1 MADPIYDFSH
11 EVGTSSFDITM
22 STMRMSI
29 RYVGASSSHSETA
42 SSSELGMNDIF
53 DGISIRHRLE
63 PYIISSEFEMRTV
76 PDEIEIALTFSSSV
90 TIRNPMPSNPGVIS
104 AIDMRGNT
112 ILSIIA
118 SRMMDDTG
126 MSSPVVEISPSGDGS
141 EWTISIS
148 ADEAWAGSSSRV
160 SPFRFS
166 LDYSLSPPSRVAMSS
181 IRLASIDN
189 DSILYQDT
197 RPDSATM
204 FAVYFC
210 DDSQFKRERMMT
222 DGKPVCS
229 TIPHIEGDTWDL
241 TQPDFDRHESG
252 YGYDTRRV
260 WLEIIASK
268 AVPVDTPVYY
278 DVIPAGTVQYLG
290 NLAERTGYIGGLPIF
305 RGSFVVTRRS
315 PPSFED
321 GTGVVRAYIVENRT
335 KDMYAKIRVVGH
347 GVKQRQ
353 AVVHVIGTKVLRN
366 TAARVT
372 VLNKRRAIGARVT
385 IVASKGIDHRE
396 ARVLVHQPNPV
407 DEFVTDGKFD
417 ISSTLVTRWT
427 QPSGSAYYGD
437 YTGTVSQVAQPDPG
451 GLDPYPSDAVQFV
464 SKANSPMVAWVD
476 WHNFIGNL
484 EGNWGNVFPGEMSMM
499 VLVDVPMII
508 GAVASGSSLL
518 LSFRYM
524 HRQLPPPTG
533 YVWKFGSYT
542 GMIGIRANGSST
554 GGPFIPPYRAWGS
567 SRYTERAGY
576 LHEPSCDEVW
586 YETNFSI
593 SNVSG
598 TVSLTNLYIMFVP
611 QWGYARRETYPYD
624 VTPHPGI
631 RMADLYLD
639 NISAKIA

>member
-141 EWTISIS
+141 EWMISIS

-189 DSILYQDT
+189 DSVLYQDT

-204 FAVYFC
+204 FAIYFC
-210 DDSQFKRERMMT
+210 DDSQFKRERMMN

-229 TIPHIEGDTWDL
+229 TIPHIEGNTWDL

-385 IVASKGIDHRE
+385 IVSSKGIDHR
-396 ARVLVHQPNPV
+396 AASVHVIQPNPGI
-407 DEFVTDGKFD
+407 EFVTDGVFQ
-417 ISSTLVTRWT
+417 ISNTLATRWD
-427 QPSGSAYYGD
+427 QPNLHRD
-437 YTGTVSQVAQPDPG
+437 YDGTVSQVAYGDGHAVKFVPL
-451 GLDPYPSDAVQFV
+451 GLTHQQDLIYSDWINDVGKGHTRLLQF
-464 SKANSPMVAWVD
+464 
-476 WHNFIGNL
+476 FC
-484 EGNWGNVFPGEMSMM
+484 EEMSMM
-499 VLVDVPMII
+499 KLVDVPVTKTVPTPGRIRI
-508 GAVASGSSLL
+508 
-518 LSFRYM
+518 SFRYM
-524 HRQLPPPTG
+524 HRQITPPEGYEWYIDANTWCLWSPQGIIGVRPEWASAAARSVVWDTSGYWSLMQKPSYDPVWNDLSAILFDGDMTSPATLTG
-533 YVWKFGSYT
+533 
-542 GMIGIRANGSST
+542 
-554 GGPFIPPYRAWGS
+554 
-567 SRYTERAGY
+567 
-576 LHEPSCDEVW
+576 
-586 YETNFSI
+586 
-593 SNVSG
+593 
-598 TVSLTNLYIMFVP
+598 LTFMFVP
-611 QWGYARRETYPYD
+611 KYCRLRETTYPYSCGD
-624 VTPHPGI
+624 WPGEQ
-631 RMADLYLD
+631 MADLFLD
-639 NISAKIA
+639 NISLKAF

>member
-11 EVGTSSFDITM
+11 EVGTSSFDIIM

-126 MSSPVVEISPSGDGS
+126 MSSPVIEISPSGDGS

-268 AVPVDTPVYY
+268 PVPVDTPVYY
-278 DVIPAGTVQYLG
+278 DVIPAGSVQYLG
-290 NLAERTGYIGGLPIF
+290 NIAERTGYIGGLPIF
-305 RGSFVVTRRS
+305 RGSFIVTRQS
-315 PPSFED
+315 PPSFQD
-321 GTGVVRAYIVENRT
+321 GNGVVRAYIVENRT
-335 KDMYAKIRVVGH
+335 KEMSSRIRVVGH
-347 GVKQRQ
+347 GTKQRQ
-353 AVVHVIGTKVLRN
+353 AIVNVINGTKALKN
-366 TAARVT
+366 IGASVT
-372 VLNKRRAIGARVT
+372 VLNRRRTIGAKVT
-385 IVASKGIDHRE
+385 IVASKGVDYRE
-396 ARVLVHQPNPV
+396 ARVLVHQPYPFN
-407 DEFVTDGKFD
+407 EFVIDGKFD
-417 ISSTLVTRWT
+417 ISSTLATRWN
-427 QPSGSAYYGD
+427 QPHESRDYAGS
-437 YTGTVSQVAQPDPG
+437 VSQEVYGAGYVVKFSPL
-451 GLDPYPSDAVQFV
+451 GLTHQQDHICSDWR
-464 SKANSPMVAWVD
+464 N
-476 WHNFIGNL
+476 
-484 EGNWGNVFPGEMSMM
+484 NVGTERPLQSFCEEMSMM
-499 VLVDVPMII
+499 KLVDVPVTKTVPSTPGGI
-508 GAVASGSSLL
+508 GM
-518 LSFRYM
+518 SFRYM
-524 HRQLPPPTG
+524 HRQITPPEG
-533 YVWKFGSYT
+533 YEWYIDANTWDSLSPQ
-542 GMIGIRANGSST
+542 GMIGVWADWV
-554 GGPFIPPYRAWGS
+554 PYGRG
-567 SRYTERAGY
+567 
-576 LHEPSCDEVW
+576 
-586 YETNFSI
+586 
-593 SNVSG
+593 
-598 TVSLTNLYIMFVP
+598 VSLVTAGWGNLMQKPSYDPVWNDFRASLFSGMPSSATLTELTFMFVP
-611 QWGYARRETYPYD
+611 KYCLLRETTYPYSCGD
-624 VTPHPGI
+624 WPGEQ
-631 RMADLYLD
+631 MADLFLD
-639 NISAKIA
+639 NISIKAF